1 MAKSKQTKQKRGWI
15 YWTPRIISVLF
26 LLFLAMFSLDVFGQG
41 YTTPQ
46 LLLALF
52 MHNIPVIVLAI
63 LLAIAWK
70 YEIVGA
76 IAFILGGLL
85 YIATLVV
92 QAIRNQFEWY
102 MVSWAVQLA
111 GIAFF
116 IGILFFIGWKRKR
129 KK

>member
-15 YWTPRIISVLF
+15 FWTPRIISILF

-41 YTTPQ
+41 YTFWETV
-46 LLLALF
+46 LALF
-52 MHNIPVIVLAI
+52 MHNIPVFVLAI

-102 MVSWAVQLA
+102 MIAWSFQIALP
-111 GIAFF
+111 AFF
-116 IGILFFIGWKRKR
+116 IGILFYVGWKRKR
-129 KK
+129 KR